1 MNFKDR
7 WAAQKVYLTLD
18 SSDYYKVIYM
28 FGRWVE
34 SRWKK
39 KLGTPFVHLVFGARQ
54 TGKSTLLRK
63 LLPDAAIWLDFSRPA
78 ERVEYLRN
86 PDLLVQRCR
95 ALPKSR
101 RSAVVV
107 VDEAQ
112 NVPEIFDAVQHLYDS
127 DKRRWRFVLC
137 GSSDRKLRVTG
148 ANLLPGRSLLHH
160 LYPLLLA
167 ERPAPQA
174 RKTRTESSSPLP
186 MPFSGKT
193 EEPWFPAADLL
204 ERLTFGELPVIATAA
219 RAQRAGLLLA
229 YTTVYLEE
237 ELRREALVKNWPA
250 FARFLQLAAAD
261 AGRIINYARISRD
274 AGVSLPTV
282 KSYYQLLEDM
292 FIGFRVTAFSGSPRK
307 SLLSTERFFFF
318 DVGVRNAAAELPLST
333 AAARANP
340 GPLFEQWVGIELW
353 KRLQYLGG
361 GKLHYLR
368 TKAGAEV
375 DFIIARGG
383 RLVPIEVKWTERP
396 SVGDARQLTAF
407 LNEHPKRARHGYV
420 VCRCAAPL
428 ALTDRVTALPW
439 AGL

>member
-1 MNFKDR
+1 M
-7 WAAQKVYLTLD
+7 L
-18 SSDYYKVIYM
+18 
-28 FGRWVE
+28 GRWVE
-34 SRWKK
+34 PLWKK
-39 KLGTPFVHLVFGARQ
+39 QFGAPYVHLVFGARQ

-63 LLPDAAIWLDFSRPA
+63 LLPEAALWLDFSRPA
-78 ERVEYLRN
+78 ERAEYLRN

-101 RSAVVV
+101 RRATVV

-112 NVPEIFDAVQHLYDS
+112 NVPPIFDAVQHLYDS
-127 DKRRWRFVLC
+127 DRRRWRFVLC
-137 GSSDRKLRVTG
+137 GSSARKLRVTG

-160 LYPLLLA
+160 LFPLLLV
-167 ERPAPQA
+167 ERPPAGA
-174 RKTRTESSSPLP
+174 GRTRVETPLP
-186 MPFSGKT
+186 MPAHGAPNVP
-193 EEPWFPAADLL
+193 EFPATDLI
-204 ERLTFGELPVIATAA
+204 ERLTFGELPGMALAP
-219 RAQRAGLLLA
+219 RAQRASLLRT
-229 YTTVYLEE
+229 YTLVYLEE

-250 FARFLQLAAAD
+250 FARFLQLAAAES
-261 AGRIINYARISRD
+261 GQMINYAAISRE

-282 KSYYQLLEDM
+282 KTYYQLLEDM

-318 DVGVRNAAAELPLST
+318 DVGVRNAAAELPLEV
-333 AAARANP
+333 AAARASP

-383 RLVPIEVKWTERP
+383 RLIPIEVKWTEHP
-396 SVGDARQLTAF
+396 SVRDARHLLTF
-407 LNEHPKRARHGYV
+407 LDEHRKRAPKGWLI
-420 VCRCAAPL
+420 CRCTAPL

-439 AGL
+439 SCL

>member
-1 MNFKDR
+1 
-7 WAAQKVYLTLD
+7 
-18 SSDYYKVIYM
+18 M

-34 SRWKK
+34 PLWRKK
-39 KLGTPFVHLVFGARQ
+39 FAAPYVHLVFGARQ

-63 LLPDAAIWLDFSRPA
+63 LLPDAAVWLDFSSPA
-78 ERVEYLRN
+78 VRVEYLRN

-101 RSAVVV
+101 RPATVV

-112 NVPEIFDAVQHLYDS
+112 SVPAIFDAVQHLYDS

-137 GSSDRKLRVTG
+137 GSSARKLRVTG

-160 LYPLLLA
+160 LYPLLVA
-167 ERPAPQA
+167 ERPPAGA
-174 RKTRTESSSPLP
+174 GKTRAETPLP
-186 MPFSGKT
+186 MLTRGTVAQPR
-193 EEPWFPAADLL
+193 FPPADLF
-204 ERLTFGELPVIATAA
+204 ERLTFGELPGVVIAA
-219 RAQRAGLLLA
+219 RARRADLLRA
-229 YTTVYLEE
+229 YALVYLEE

-250 FARFLQLAAAD
+250 FARFLQLAAAE
-261 AGRIINYARISRD
+261 AGKMINYAGISRE

-282 KSYYQLLEDM
+282 KTYYQLLEDM
-292 FIGFRVTAFSGSPRK
+292 FIGFRVSAFSGSPRK

-318 DVGVRNAAAELPLST
+318 DLGVRNAAAELPMET
-333 AAARANP
+333 AAVQANP
-340 GPLFEQWVGIELW
+340 GPLFEQWVGLELW

-361 GKLHYLR
+361 GKLQYLR

-383 RLVPIEVKWTERP
+383 RLIPIEVKWTERP
-396 SVGDARQLTAF
+396 TASDARHLATF
-407 LNEHPKRARHGYV
+407 LDEHPKRARHGWLI
-420 VCRCAAPL
+420 CRCSAPL

-439 AGL
+439 SCL